1 MILERLHHSRRS
13 QLGISM
19 LCGAAFGF
27 LLQKGGVTDYDV
39 IMGQLLLRDF
49 TVVKIMLSAVVV
61 GSFGIHAMRSL
72 GLVTLHP
79 KPGSLGSSAL
89 GGLVFGVG
97 FAILGYCPG
106 TVAGAVGSG
115 ALDALL
121 GGVPG
126 ILLGSWLFAVAYPRL
141 RRSVLPKV
149 SFGTKTLPGVLDV
162 NQWVVVLPGCLLITV
177 LLVLLQRAGL

>member
-1 MILERLHHSRRS
+1 MMLERLHGRRRA
-13 QLGISM
+13 QLGISL
-19 LCGAAFGF
+19 LCGMAFGF

-61 GSFGIHAMRSL
+61 GSLGIHAMRSL

-79 KPGSLGSSAL
+79 KPGSIGSSAL
-89 GGLVFGVG
+89 GGLVFGFG
-97 FAILGYCPG
+97 FATLGYCPG

-126 ILLGSWLFAVAYPRL
+126 ILLGSWLFAVAYPRM
-141 RRSVLPKV
+141 RRDLLLKV
-149 SFGTKTLPGVLDV
+149 DFGSKTLPEVLGV
-162 NQWVVVLPGCLLITV
+162 NPWAVVLPGCLLIAV
-177 LLVLLQRAGL
+177 LLWLLQRVGL